1 MYSARSILVILFFLS
16 SLSEADPGLGF
27 EDGSSITTQARTSP
41 ALQSSQASNVLRQIA
56 IGLSGGSE
64 AMRALR
70 GAPDEDA
77 RKYRLHP
84 TLPEMNCSIDRI
96 LSYLSCYGA
105 VINNE
110 KEAENVF
117 KQLVDDVKAALPAGR
132 WEVVKVE
139 PRVGSVRSITYEDRK
154 SARIDI
160 ELLVSSTMEVQSS
173 YVVSLYGWPRF

>member
-1 MYSARSILVILFFLS
+1 
-16 SLSEADPGLGF
+16 
-27 EDGSSITTQARTSP
+27 
-41 ALQSSQASNVLRQIA
+41 
-56 IGLSGGSE
+56 
-64 AMRALR
+64 
-70 GAPDEDA
+70 
-77 RKYRLHP
+77 
-84 TLPEMNCSIDRI
+84 MNCSIDRI

-160 ELLVSSTMEVQSS
+160 ELLVSFIMEVQSS